1 MGLKAMWRSLVK
13 GEPNGGSGNAAP
25 IPKDEPLECVIKEAK
40 RNEHLQNL
48 GMKRN
53 KSIRKSIAKKLKRK
67 EKRDEHS
74 DSVSVSE
81 SIKDKENQKNSRN
94 KSSVPSSEV
103 QIETRTSI
111 GAKIEGGK
119 KIEVIKVDPKK
130 ESGTLVG
137 ETQPLP
143 AHIQNDVPRKMDK
156 LRRSIRHSMRKRKES
171 GVELSKAQKWQMDE
185 AAVRSGTCQYYVK
198 YLGCCEVFESRGM
211 QVCEAAVN
219 TLKQQRRRTIR
230 GTLYVSGDSIRVVDD
245 DTKGLVLD
253 QTIEKVSFCAPDRN
267 FEKGFSYICRDG
279 TTRRWMCHAF
289 MAVGDSGERLSHAV
303 GCAFGICLE
312 NKQKRDK
319 VNVSVNY
326 DAKESSFTRM
336 GSFRVGTMTERI
348 ADPQAMKPTETPKTV
363 TEQNENI
370 YAVERPRP
378 PELMYQRQASFR
390 GLGQLSGNTPFKR
403 GSKGHMSL
411 RISDLPSN
419 KERRVGSLCDSPI
432 LEDVELPPSNLEDFS
447 SANAMC
453 QQLTKGIDLLSN
465 DDPFSLTS
473 EVATMSGTSGTS
485 TPAMMAETSSNY
497 SMSPPP
503 SLLQPIKLHKLPET
517 PDSDHNPWDNVPDQ
531 PKSPAPKSDVMAY
544 YNRPN
549 SNASSY
555 DNPTLPYFLNN
566 SQSHSLPVNPL
577 IQQINTMTPPSQ
589 FKSLPQTQ
597 VNSFSHSTHAA
608 DQWIGSIS
616 NTPNSK
622 MFDFDFD
629 PKMSSFVS
637 SPPNIHVDL
646 QPISKSNGTSSGF
659 NSPTSTNS
667 GTSGLHTNEV
677 WQANIQNSILED
689 PFDAEWA
696 TIAARNS
703 SVVSEKNVNQ
713 NSNPFLQTDSAVK
726 AFELEL

>member
-1 MGLKAMWRSLVK
+1 MGLKAIWRSLVK
-13 GEPNGGSGNAAP
+13 GEPNGGAGNTT
-25 IPKDEPLECVIKEAK
+25 IPREEPLECVIKEQK

-53 KSIRKSIAKKLKRK
+53 KSIRKSLAKKLKRK
-67 EKRDEHS
+67 EKRDEHG

-81 SIKDKENQKNSRN
+81 SIKDKENQKNARN
-94 KSSVPSSEV
+94 KHTAPSSEV

-130 ESGTLVG
+130 DSGTLVG

-185 AAVRSGTCQYYVK
+185 AAVRSGTCQFYVK

-211 QVCEAAVN
+211 QVCEAAVT

-326 DAKESSFTRM
+326 DANESSFTRM
-336 GSFRVGTMTERI
+336 GSFRVGTMTERL

-363 TEQNENI
+363 SEQNENI

-411 RISDLPSN
+411 RINDLPSN
-419 KERRVGSLCDSPI
+419 KERRGGSLCDSPI
-432 LEDVELPPSNLEDFS
+432 LEDVELPPSNLEDNS
-447 SANAMC
+447 SVNAKC
-453 QQLTKGIDLLSN
+453 QQLNKAIDLLSN

-485 TPAMMAETSSNY
+485 TPANVAETCSNY

-503 SLLQPIKLHKLPET
+503 SLLQPIRLHKLPET
-517 PDSDHNPWDNVPDQ
+517 PESDHNPWDNVPDQ
-531 PKSPAPKSDVMAY
+531 PKSPAPKSDVMTY
-544 YNRPN
+544 YNDRPN
-549 SNASSY
+549 SHVRSY
-555 DNPTLPYFLNN
+555 DNPSNPYVLNN
-566 SQSHSLPVNPL
+566 LHSLPLNS
-577 IQQINTMTPPSQ
+577 QTRQINNVDSQ
-589 FKSLPQTQ
+589 DTFKSLPQTH
-597 VNSFSHSTHAA
+597 VNSFSHSTPAA
-608 DQWIGSIS
+608 DEWLGSIS
-616 NTPNSK
+616 SSGNSK
-622 MFDFDFD
+622 IFDFDFD
-629 PKMSSFVS
+629 PKLSSFVT
-637 SPPNIHVDL
+637 SPPNIQVDL
-646 QPISKSNGTSSGF
+646 QPISKTNGTSSGF

-677 WQANIQNSILED
+677 WQTNIQNSILED

-696 TIAARNS
+696 AIAARNS

-713 NSNPFLQTDSAVK
+713 NSNPFLQNDSTVK
-726 AFELEL
+726 AFELHL

>member
-1 MGLKAMWRSLVK
+1 VK
-13 GEPNGGSGNAAP
+13 GEQNGGSGNATQL
-25 IPKDEPLECVIKEAK
+25 PKEEPLECVIKEQK

-67 EKRDEHS
+67 EKRDEQS
-74 DSVSVSE
+74 DSVSVSD
-81 SIKDKENQKNSRN
+81 SIKDKENQRNARN
-94 KSSVPSSEV
+94 KSNLPPSEV

-130 ESGTLVG
+130 ESGSLVG

-185 AAVRSGTCQYYVK
+185 AAVRSGTCQFYVK

-312 NKQKRDK
+312 HKQKRDK

-326 DAKESSFTRM
+326 DEKESSFTRM
-336 GSFRVGTMTERI
+336 GSFRVGTMTERL
-348 ADPQAMKPTETPKTV
+348 ADPQAMKPTESQKAV
-363 TEQNENI
+363 TAQNENI

-378 PELMYQRQASFR
+378 PDLMYQRQASFR

-411 RISDLPSN
+411 RLNDLPSN
-419 KERRVGSLCDSPI
+419 KERKGGSLCDSPI
-432 LEDVELPPSNLEDFS
+432 LEDVELPPSNLEDNS
-447 SANAMC
+447 SVNAMC
-453 QQLTKGIDLLSN
+453 QQLNKGIDLLSN

-473 EVATMSGTSGTS
+473 DVATISGTSGTS

-503 SLLQPIKLHKLPET
+503 SLLQPIKLHRLPET
-517 PDSDHNPWDNVPDQ
+517 PDSDQNPWDNVPDQ
-531 PKSPAPKSDVMAY
+531 PKSPAPKSDVLGY
-544 YNRPN
+544 YHRPN
-549 SNASSY
+549 LNASSY
-555 DNPTLPYFLNN
+555 DNPTQAYFLNN
-566 SQSHSLPVNPL
+566 SHSLSLPVNPL
-577 IQQINTMTPPSQ
+577 IQQINNMTPQSQ
-589 FKSLPQTQ
+589 FKSMPHSQ
-597 VNSFSHSTHAA
+597 VSTFSHSSQSA
-608 DQWIGSIS
+608 DQWLGSIS
-616 NTPNSK
+616 TGANSK
-622 MFDFDFD
+622 IFDFDFD

-637 SPPNIHVDL
+637 SPPNIHMDL
-646 QPISKSNGTSSGF
+646 QPIAKSNGTSSGF

-667 GTSGLHTNEV
+667 GTTDCV
-677 WQANIQNSILED
+677 WPSNTQNSILED

-696 TIAARNS
+696 AIATRNS
-703 SVVSEKNVNQ
+703 SVVSEKNVNS
-713 NSNPFLQTDSAVK
+713 NTNPFLQNDSTVK
-726 AFELEL
+726 AFELQL